1 MKRVGF
7 QGGSS
12 IFELGVASD
21 MVCFFSALREK
32 VELSECELLLLD
44 RLYRRY
50 LRFEELDEVSM
61 LMRNSKN
68 YLSRVPSSI
77 VELKVLGWRPEKSN
91 LNTACESFT
100 EVFIK
105 YFDGFEYCAESA
117 RSFYDDWG
125 IYKPVR
131 AIVCDMPDY
140 MVEKLRSLDDYDNL
154 GPSDAPFW
162 LR

>member
-21 MVCFFSALREK
+21 MVCFFSVLREK
-32 VELSECELLLLD
+32 VEFSECELLLLD

-50 LRFEELDEVSM
+50 LRLEELGEAAM
-61 LMRNSKN
+61 LMLSSKDC
-68 YLSRVPSSI
+68 LSRVPSSI
-77 VELKVLGWRPEKSN
+77 AELKFFGWNSAGSN
-91 LNTACESFT
+91 LNTACANFA

-105 YFDGFEYCAESA
+105 FFDGFEYCSESA

-131 AIVCDMPDY
+131 AVVCEMPDY

-154 GPSDAPFW
+154 GPSDMPFW